1 MLSFVPPNSC
11 VEILPP
17 LPKNVTLFGS
27 RVIAGVISKAK
38 VIPKE
43 GEPLIYYDWCLYG
56 KRKFGLTHRTM
67 EAETGV
73 TYLQAKEHWILLPTT
88 RI

>member
-38 VIPKE
+38 VILKE
-43 GEPLIYYDWCLYG
+43 GELLIYYDWVSLWKEEIWTDTQDNG
-56 KRKFGLTHRTM
+56 GRDWSDVF
-67 EAETGV
+67 TG
-73 TYLQAKEHWILLPTT
+73 
-88 RI
+88 